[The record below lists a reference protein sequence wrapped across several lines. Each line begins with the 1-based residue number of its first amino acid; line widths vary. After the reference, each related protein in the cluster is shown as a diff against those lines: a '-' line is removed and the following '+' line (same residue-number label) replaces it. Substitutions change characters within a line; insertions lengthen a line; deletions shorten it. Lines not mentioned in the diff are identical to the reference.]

1 MPSVA
6 GVARGPGGAE
16 AGVVCCVL
24 AVFGKGNNLRPY
36 GPVAVD
42 NALVTCV
49 AVRTVV
55 GSIDMTGE
63 GEEKYRLSKMAREM
77 ALLRVQLSIVSHL
90 WRYRPLGNECAKSLL

>member
-1 MPSVA
+1 MPSA
-6 GVARGPGGAE
+6 GVARGTSGAG
-16 AGVVCCVL
+16 AGFVGSVL
-24 AVFGKGNNLRPY
+24 VVFGKGNNLRPY

-63 GEEKYRLSKMAREM
+63 GEEKYRL
-77 ALLRVQLSIVSHL
+77 
-90 WRYRPLGNECAKSLL
+90 